1 MTDSMRTSILLAA
14 KDLIQQRGVNG
25 VSFQEISEAVG
36 IKKASLYHYFSS
48 KEELICELIGHCQEL
63 YGEAYNKIAMGE
75 DPGIEKLS
83 KLAKLFEN
91 GLEGG
96 KACFIG
102 MVGAERESL
111 ALKPQRAVEKSIQ
124 NTLAI
129 IQNIFEQGKRDNT
142 IRCNTDPSHMA
153 LMFLAFLQ
161 GGQLSARARGGKKTF
176 RQMTKAMLETL
187 KAQP

>member
-1 MTDSMRTSILLAA
+1 MKPSAS
-14 KDLIQQRGVNG
+14 
-25 VSFQEISEAVG
+25 
-36 IKKASLYHYFSS
+36 KASSYHYFLS

-63 YGEAYNKIAMGE
+63 YGEAYKKIAMGE
-75 DPGIEKLS
+75 DSGIEKLS

-129 IQNIFEQGKRDNT
+129 IQKIFEQGKRDNT

-176 RQMTKAMLETL
+176 RQMAKAMLETL

>member
-1 MTDSMRTSILLAA
+1 MTDSMRANILLAA

-25 VSFQEISEAVG
+25 VSFQEISDAVG

-48 KEELICELIGHCQEL
+48 KEELICELIGHCQDL
-63 YGEAYNKIAMGE
+63 YGEAYNKIALGK

-83 KLAKLFEN
+83 KLARLFED

-111 ALKPQRAVEKSIQ
+111 ALKPQRAIEKSIQ
-124 NTLAI
+124 QILAI
-129 IQNIFEQGKRDNT
+129 IQEIFEQGKRDHT
-142 IRCNTDPSHMA
+142 IRCNADPSHMA

-176 RQMTKAMLETL
+176 RQMTNAMLEML
-187 KAQP
+187 KVQG

>member
-1 MTDSMRTSILLAA
+1 MTESTRTRILLVA
-14 KDLIQQRGVNG
+14 KDLIQQRGVNS

-36 IKKASLYHYFSS
+36 IKKASLYHYFIS
-48 KEELICELIGHCQEL
+48 KEELICELIGHCQEG
-63 YGEAYNKIAMGE
+63 YGEAYNKIAMGK
-75 DPGIEKLS
+75 DSGFEKLS

-111 ALKPQRAVEKSIQ
+111 ASKPQKAVEKSIQ
-124 NTLAI
+124 SNLAI
-129 IQNIFEQGKRDNT
+129 IQEIFEQGKRDST
-142 IRCNTDPSHMA
+142 IRCTSDPSHMA

-161 GGQLSARARGGKKTF
+161 GGQLSARAQGGKQPF
-176 RQMTKAMLETL
+176 RHMTKAMLETL
-187 KAQP
+187 KTNA